1 MKKFFTLC
9 AAMMMT
15 AAVFAQEE
23 TTFSFVHDNQVVA
36 NGGTVNITSADYN
49 GIDLG
54 SYTVYASEY
63 NAHLYAKNNTNAE
76 ATFIATIEELT
87 HSTSDNLYVSICT
100 NGTCSNLSSTAN
112 SVSQTMTI
120 AAGESVDLMIEVKGP
135 STSDLSVVQSFENK
149 HNSSTRVSLQL
160 QGDPDDITTIT
171 LNMGKS
177 FESGIASVAN
187 TNKVA
192 LHGRT
197 LNYKFANAGTRT
209 LRVYNVSGAAVMS
222 QKLNGTAGT
231 VQLNN
236 LPAGIYIYKVAGT
249 SSLCG
254 KVVLK

>member
-36 NGGTVNITSADYN
+36 NGGTVNITSIESTS
-49 GIDLG
+49 IDLG
-54 SYTVYASEY
+54 SGMIVYAYQY
-63 NAHLYAKNNTNAE
+63 NSHLYAKNNTD
-76 ATFIATIEELT
+76 ATVSLVATIEEI
-87 HSTSDNLYVSICT
+87 TSNEGGPYVGICA
-100 NGTCSNLSSTAN
+100 GGKCSNLSATMKST
-112 SVSQTMTI
+112 SKTVDI
-120 AAGESVDLMIEVKGP
+120 AAGQTLDLEIEALGT
-135 STSDLSVVQSFENK
+135 STMLWSEVQAFENSY
-149 HNSSTRVSLQL
+149 NSSTRVSLQL

-177 FESGIASVAN
+177 FESGIANVAN

>member
-23 TTFSFVHDNQVVA
+23 TTFSFIHDNQVVA
-36 NGGTVNITSADYN
+36 NGGTVNITSIDYN
-49 GIDLG
+49 GIPFGDV
-54 SYTVYASEY
+54 TFYAPEY
-63 NAHLYAKNNTNAE
+63 NAHLYAKNNTN
-76 ATFIATIEELT
+76 TPVTLIATIEEITSDASGSYVGICAGGDCFNLSET
-87 HSTSDNLYVSICT
+87 LKSTSKTVE
-100 NGTCSNLSSTAN
+100 
-112 SVSQTMTI
+112 V
-120 AAGESVDLMIEVKGP
+120 AAGGTIDLQIEAKG
-135 STSDLSVVQSFENK
+135 TATMNLAEVQAFENSY
-149 HNSSTRVSLQL
+149 NSSTRVSLQL

-197 LNYKFANAGTRT
+197 LNYKFANAGART

-236 LPAGIYIYKVAGT
+236 LPAGIYIYKVAGA